1 MAVRGFD
8 HLAITV
14 SDVDR
19 AVAFYRDVLGGE
31 VLYKD
36 RFDDG
41 SFPIVTVV
49 VGGNRINVHPSPP
62 RVDLVAALPTPGS
75 VDLCFRWDGPIEDA
89 QALLAAHD
97 LACVEGPAFRIA
109 ADGSKGTSVYTR
121 DPDGNLIELLTTDPS
136 SLPAP
141 TG

>member
-14 SDVDR
+14 ADVDR
-19 AVAFYRDVLGGE
+19 SLAFYRDVLGGE
-31 VLYKD
+31 VLYRD
-36 RFDDG
+36 RFEDG
-41 SFPIVTVV
+41 TFPIVTVV

-62 RVDLVAALPTPGS
+62 RVDLVADRPTPGS

-89 QALLAAHD
+89 VALLDAHE
-97 LACVEGPAFRIA
+97 LPCVEGPAFRIA
-109 ADGSKGTSVYTR
+109 ADGSKGMSVYTR

-136 SLPAP
+136 AGPA
-141 TG
+141 